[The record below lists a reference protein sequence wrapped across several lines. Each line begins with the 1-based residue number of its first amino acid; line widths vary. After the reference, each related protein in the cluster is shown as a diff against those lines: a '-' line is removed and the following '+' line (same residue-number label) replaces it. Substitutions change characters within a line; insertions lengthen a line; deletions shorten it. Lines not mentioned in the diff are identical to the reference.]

1 MAKEELKRQYFCNDF
16 IPLYFLQLMPVRLIF
31 KLHYW
36 LLVQLQ
42 YVFNKV
48 SFSKIFILV
57 KLYELNY
64 MSIRV
69 SLSWCGICLYV

>member
-1 MAKEELKRQYFCNDF
+1 
-16 IPLYFLQLMPVRLIF
+16 MPVRFIF

-48 SFSKIFILV
+48 SLSKIFILV